1 MPRKSNP
8 AVRKQKQPSTA
19 MPYPSLAEG
28 KTPQQRLEELLAE
41 ADARGIKPVDEAVLL
56 AMGEVWP
63 DEENL
68 DEFLTWLRQ
77 SRRSGRYD

>member
-1 MPRKSNP
+1 
-8 AVRKQKQPSTA
+8 

>member
-1 MPRKSNP
+1 
-8 AVRKQKQPSTA
+8 
-19 MPYPSLAEG
+19 MPYPSLAAG